1 MKRSPWKVGQRLSQ
15 SEMRE
20 IAGYK
25 KQYLPKGTFVIDTVT
40 KTEHSNGGYA
50 VTVQKGK
57 YTIRWIAFFPRNKLF
72 VSNFCVVDNVAMGER
87 LALLEEQRQKKR
99 NKGKYI
105 PPTQTQDVYSPPAVK
120 ITSNSISRGGKKRLT
135 LSDFLEG

>member
-1 MKRSPWKVGQRLSQ
+1 MKRSPWKEGQRLSQ
-15 SEMRE
+15 SEMRR

-25 KQYLPKGTFVIDTVT
+25 KQYLPKGTFVIDSVT

-50 VTVQKGK
+50 VTVKKGK

-72 VSNFCVVDNVAMGER
+72 VSNFGVVDNDAMEER

-105 PPTQTQDVYSPPAVK
+105 PPKETKDVYSPPVTK
-120 ITSNSISRGGKKRLT
+120 VTSR
-135 LSDFLEG
+135 